1 MIELGEALGPPTHT
15 NTLCC
20 MLQAGPNPKPPM
32 PQNEHCMQMR
42 RPFHIEVNM
51 FMVNAQQSQ
60 VYMQETPITLF
71 RVLLEL

>member
-51 FMVNAQQSQ
+51 LWLMHNKVKYTCKKHQ
-60 VYMQETPITLF
+60 
-71 RVLLEL
+71 